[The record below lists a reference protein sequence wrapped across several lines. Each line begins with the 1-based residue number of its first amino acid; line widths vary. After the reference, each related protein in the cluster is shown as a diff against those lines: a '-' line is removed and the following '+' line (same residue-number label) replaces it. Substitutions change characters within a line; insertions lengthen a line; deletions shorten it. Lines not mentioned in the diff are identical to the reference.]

1 MVRSM
6 QPHSPGPAPRRKPL
20 VDDIDRQLLA
30 LLSRDA
36 LTPNNVLAAAVGI
49 APSTCLMRVRAL
61 RSRGVIRG
69 IHVDIDLKSLGLPLQ
84 ALIAVRLA
92 THSREAI
99 ASFQDHVQSLPKLL
113 GSFHVSG
120 TNDYLLHVAAES
132 AQSLRDFVVDSIA
145 TRSEVGHAET
155 SLIFDYARN
164 PSPFP

>member
-1 MVRSM
+1 MANAEKRA
-6 QPHSPGPAPRRKPL
+6 PGPAPRRKPTL
-20 VDDIDRQLLA
+20 DDIDKLLLD

-36 LTPNNVLAAAVGI
+36 LMPNNALAAAVGI
-49 APSTCLMRVRAL
+49 APSTCLVRVRQL

-69 IHVDIDLKSLGLPLQ
+69 AHVDIDLESLGLPLQ

-99 ASFQDHVQSLPKLL
+99 ATFQTHVQQLPKVL
-113 GSFHVSG
+113 GIFHVSG

-132 AQSLRDFVVDSIA
+132 AHSLRDFVVDSIA

-155 SLIFDYARN
+155 SLIFDYVRN
-164 PSPFP
+164 PSPLA